1 MTKSLSKEERLYFYN
16 GLVQIQEKL
25 ARYSHSKH
33 AQCSANPLP
42 VESEKNV
49 QNSEPSTLQ
58 IEEVPL
64 PESKG

>member
-1 MTKSLSKEERLYFYN
+1 MFHAK
-16 GLVQIQEKL
+16 
-25 ARYSHSKH
+25 RYSHSKH